1 MQNTDYT
8 IAVIEDDAM
17 QRDSLVTALEQQGF
31 HIESF
36 EDRPSAEAYF
46 DRNLPDLV
54 ISDIILGQE
63 MDGGFD
69 LAKHLLSFN
78 QPIPIIFLSERQ
90 SEFDIYTG
98 HALGAIDYLPKPIS
112 LNVLIVKVKNLLR
125 ITSSNK
131 DNLAQSTEKSVIPEL
146 VIESEQYKAYWHGE
160 VLDLTATEFEML
172 KQFAIAGEE
181 NVVTYDNLQS
191 STQGVVE
198 RNTIN
203 THICRIRNAF
213 KKVTPEFNLIHNEY
227 GRGYSWHEKNK

>member
-8 IAVIEDDAM
+8 IAVIEDDVL
-17 QRDSLVTALEQQGF
+17 QKESLVTALEQQGF
-31 HIESF
+31 KVVAF
-36 EDRPSAEAYF
+36 EDRSSAEAYF
-46 DRNLPDLV
+46 DQQLPDLV

-125 ITSSNK
+125 ITTPSKEQNNEADGESK
-131 DNLAQSTEKSVIPEL
+131 IPEL
-146 VIESEQYKAYWHGE
+146 DIHLDQYKAFWHGE
-160 VLDLTATEFEML
+160 SLDLTATEFEML
-172 KQFAIAGEE
+172 KQFALAGEE
-181 NVVTYDNLQS
+181 NIVTYDSLQS

-227 GRGYSWHEKNK
+227 GRGYSWHEKK